1 MSRGQDEELGDEFC
15 AAASVYPLIHEIRVD
30 IVAHI
35 DTPLTYDQLVA
46 PDSTY
51 TIIRPLC
58 DKYLALRNPSVV
70 FCLLLNKVQFV
81 TDSHQISIATLSVSR
96 AKLCEILAVR
106 VLRGWSERSLA
117 LATVLLTPWPLF
129 RGAPEDV
136 IRGAKEDGEEE
147 ALDDSGTALEMAIIS
162 QSKAFIRSPS
172 CQKVI
177 EGIWSGKIVYTS
189 LNTHAL
195 IQDNYKKRPIQ
206 IYNPHKAP
214 FLDHYRLKV
223 PKYRA
228 ILEYA
233 NFVIL
238 FLLYCLTIER
248 LDPGYIN
255 MYEAVF
261 IVYALAF
268 SLDKLAAIREHGLK
282 VFASS
287 MVNGFDLGFVFIF
300 VIYLGARVLGSMW
313 HNPNALEFGTDL
325 LAIGAVLMFP
335 RLVFMTLANN
345 LMVLSIRSMLTEFFF
360 LMSVGIFC
368 FLGFVYALR
377 TLNQSIGVNQI
388 CWWLLEVFFG
398 LDATGFEQAHE
409 FHPYLGPILMAT
421 YGFLSNTLLT
431 VVCVAVLG
439 NTFSAINAD
448 ASAESM
454 FRKAVATIEGV
465 KADMVFSYQ
474 LPFNLLALVVLY
486 PLSFVLNA
494 RWFHKVNVFMIRLT
508 NLPVLLAIAVYDRQ
522 KFNNDPSWWEQL
534 CDFTDHYLGRLSIAT
549 EGLVGAR
556 MDISAVFE
564 LEREYGEF
572 YKSWELDEDV
582 FDDDECDDECDEEEN
597 IALDAGLVS
606 GNGGTIT
613 LSPSEE
619 TFPSLVGHPAH
630 LQRQP
635 SHSSPH
641 HPRHERRRSFGGS
654 QLSQSMST
662 APLPRVR
669 RNSGVLNGPSPLA
682 RIYTRD
688 DVPIRRSTVGVGS
701 LPVTSTLSHMS
712 SSPRRATKSN
722 GLRDSTASNASA
734 MSTSLSVSS
743 FNSGDG
749 RPWKSSFQRPGV
761 APIQE
766 VSTPVL
772 TPKQGDGLERPELA
786 RRGASVPF
794 PEGSDD
800 SEAKPDRGPRIKF
813 GELPSAHLLR
823 RASMPG
829 PSDLHVEHDEDE
841 PSPAAQPTPSPT
853 PSAKHARVPDYDMSP
868 RSTSPVAGTSISVTK
883 SPATSTPVTKTP
895 AAKSTA
901 TKSPATKSPATKS
914 PATKSPAAGTPT
926 TSSPALGAGSEGK
939 IGGSSKTAPT
949 PPSPA
954 SSLALIPFPKK
965 VVRPPGPGPTR
976 SGSTTQSSPTVP
988 RASGTSSSRPL
999 PAPSPH
1005 LKPQAPS
1012 GKQPKTAS
1020 ELLESMESHNQHNE
1034 HRIDARSVEAQLAA
1048 VEARQQRIE
1057 DLLERLLHCTASER
1071 GVDITPRR
1079 RGQDHDTFDDDF

>member
-1 MSRGQDEELGDEFC
+1 MSRGQDEEIGDEFC
-15 AAASVYPLIHEIRVD
+15 AAVSVYPLIHEIRVD

-58 DKYLALRNPSVV
+58 EKYLTLRNPSVV
-70 FCLLLNKVQFV
+70 FCLLLNKVQFM
-81 TDSHQISIATLSVSR
+81 TDSNQITIATLSIAR

-136 IRGAKEDGEEE
+136 IRGAKEDGDEEV
-147 ALDDSGTALEMAIIS
+147 LDDTGTALEMAIIS

-238 FLLYCLTIER
+238 FVLYCLTIER
-248 LDPGYIN
+248 LDPGYMN
-255 MYEAVF
+255 VYERVF

-268 SLDKLAAIREHGLK
+268 SLDKLATIREHGLK

-300 VIYLGARVLGSMW
+300 MIYLGARVLGTVW
-313 HNPNALEFGTDL
+313 HNQNALEFGTDL

-377 TLNQSIGVNQI
+377 TLNQSVGLNLI

-398 LDATGFEQAHE
+398 LDATGFEQAHM

-486 PLSFVLNA
+486 PLSFILSP

-508 NLPVLLAIAVYDRQ
+508 NLPVLLAIAFYDRQ
-522 KFNNDPSWWEQL
+522 KFNHDPSWWEQL
-534 CDFTDHYLGRLSIAT
+534 CDFTDRYLGRLSIAT

-564 LEREYGEF
+564 LEREYGVV
-572 YKSWELDEDV
+572 YKSWELDDDV
-582 FDDDECDDECDEEEN
+582 FDDDEDECDEEET
-597 IALDAGLVS
+597 IALDAGLVA

-613 LSPSEE
+613 LSPLED
-619 TFPSLVGHPAH
+619 TFPSIAGHPAH
-630 LQRQP
+630 RQRHP
-635 SHSSPH
+635 SQSASHIPNI
-641 HPRHERRRSFGGS
+641 PRHERRRSFGGP

-688 DVPIRRSTVGVGS
+688 DGPVRRSTMAVGS
-701 LPVTSTLSHMS
+701 LPVTSALANFS
-712 SSPRRATKSN
+712 SSPRRSRASAFNETK
-722 GLRDSTASNASA
+722 DSSASNASGLSRSL
-734 MSTSLSVSS
+734 STSSP
-743 FNSGDG
+743 NSNDG
-749 RPWKSSFQRPGV
+749 RPWKTSFQRPGV
-761 APIQE
+761 APIAE
-766 VSTPVL
+766 VVTPVP
-772 TPKQGDGLERPELA
+772 TPKRSDSPPRPELG
-786 RRGASVPF
+786 RGGGSVPF
-794 PEGSDD
+794 PESSDD
-800 SEAKPDRGPRIKF
+800 DEAKRKARTTQIKFGDLPSANELRRTSMQSPPSNQHADLAEPEAKPATLAPRSPRSPEARRGPTVDD
-813 GELPSAHLLR
+813 EL
-823 RASMPG
+823 
-829 PSDLHVEHDEDE
+829 V
-841 PSPAAQPTPSPT
+841 
-853 PSAKHARVPDYDMSP
+853 SP
-868 RSTSPVAGTSISVTK
+868 RSTSPVTETSK
-883 SPATSTPVTKTP
+883 SSTP
-895 AAKSTA
+895 AAKMPS
-901 TKSPATKSPATKS
+901 
-914 PATKSPAAGTPT
+914 TKSPAAAGAST
-926 TSSPALGAGSEGK
+926 TSSPAPDATEEEAKSSAS
-939 IGGSSKTAPT
+939 SSKAAPVPATAPA
-949 PPSPA
+949 PPSPT

-965 VVRPPGPGPTR
+965 VVRPPGPGTTR
-976 SGSTTQSSPTVP
+976 GGSTSQSSPAVP
-988 RASGTSSSRPL
+988 RASGTAASRIL
-999 PAPSPH
+999 PQSSPH
-1005 LKPQAPS
+1005 LKAQAPS
-1012 GKQPKTAS
+1012 SNKQPKTAS
-1020 ELLESMESHNQHNE
+1020 ELLESMESHMTSHNE
-1034 HRIDARSVEAQLAA
+1034 HRMDTRSVEAQLAA

-1057 DLLERLLHCTASER
+1057 DLLERLLHCTESER
-1071 GVDITPRR
+1071 GMDITPRR
-1079 RGQDHDTFDDDF
+1079 RGNQNHDTFDDEI